1 MSKPYEPHSPFK
13 TPNPLA
19 ARTESFN
26 PSSSCSP
33 ACNTSPPSPSSHTN
47 TATTGTAT
55 DSPGLTSSSPSPLS
69 SEQTSVTNSASST
82 TTPTSPLPATSNSTS
97 ITTTASSSNTS
108 GTSRIPSVSPTSHT
122 ESSTSD
128 SPPLVVDTTQSSRST
143 NAPNGTVSTTAP
155 GSSSGSDMS
164 PTNSSTPVTRESS
177 AGATDAT
184 SQRNSPFKNS
194 KHTGV
199 IAAVLRRR
207 RRASRTAPSSE
218 FMQMARNGGTD
229 ARLRGGTT
237 PTFARLNGA
246 TTPAG
251 DQPLPYSHQ
260 DGSVE
265 SGSDDPPPLF
275 TEGWFYGYTD
285 PVLDKVREAADMREQ
300 YRRRSESFAT
310 AREFKLGDDESKGH
324 ESEPD
329 DSTEEGDSIFG
340 MAL

>member
-1 MSKPYEPHSPFK
+1 
-13 TPNPLA
+13 
-19 ARTESFN
+19 
-26 PSSSCSP
+26 
-33 ACNTSPPSPSSHTN
+33 
-47 TATTGTAT
+47 
-55 DSPGLTSSSPSPLS
+55 
-69 SEQTSVTNSASST
+69 
-82 TTPTSPLPATSNSTS
+82 
-97 ITTTASSSNTS
+97 
-108 GTSRIPSVSPTSHT
+108 
-122 ESSTSD
+122 
-128 SPPLVVDTTQSSRST
+128 
-143 NAPNGTVSTTAP
+143 
-155 GSSSGSDMS
+155 MS

-199 IAAVLRRR
+199 IAGGILGGLVLLIAALTMLAVLRRR

-265 SGSDDPPPLF
+265 SGSDDPPPPF